1 MTVCFVRVLVSKY
14 LFEEKTNLILLP
26 EGSA

>member
-1 MTVCFVRVLVSKY
+1 MTVCFIRVWVSKY

-26 EGSA
+26 EGGA